1 MARNLLSRL
10 SLLTRFTLVS
20 LFVTAGIAIVLI
32 IGIQQR
38 LENNALQQE
47 ADSAADQVA
56 LILNPHLWTADLIG
70 PLTPQHFTAL
80 DSLIRNEILYNHI
93 VHVKIYSLDGTVI
106 YSDEKNLVGQ
116 KFPIS
121 TELAEALNG
130 RIGMDVSNLSKPENV
145 TERSGQYSQLLEV
158 YVPIHP
164 VDAPDKILGAY
175 EIYHDLSV
183 VQPFIDEMRLFIAL
197 SVGLGFL
204 ALFGILYFLVRNA
217 SRELVLRN
225 EENSRLYQETRK
237 QVLDLQRTEEQSQ
250 RRYQRLLALRAIDEA
265 ISASLDLSLTL
276 RIFLDQATTQ
286 LQADAADILLLNQP
300 TNLLTF
306 AAGRGFRTDLI
317 KASKVAVGK
326 GCAGRVA
333 LNRKLLHI
341 PDLLHAEYPV
351 PASLIAAESFSVY
364 YGLPLIT
371 KGQVLGVLEVFHRSP
386 LNPDQDWLEFL
397 KGLAEQASIAI
408 GNAELFENL
417 QHSNNLLSRA
427 YDATIEGWSSALDL
441 RDKETEGH
449 TQRVTEMT
457 LNLAVALGINTGELI
472 NIRRGALLHDIGK
485 MGIPDDILLKPGPL
499 TEAEWQVM
507 RKHPGYAYDLLS
519 SIEYLRPAL
528 DIPYCHHEKWDGTG
542 YPRGL
547 KGGQIPFAARLFAVV
562 DVWDALSS
570 DRPYRKGW
578 SHSKVREYII
588 EQKGIHFEP
597 RVVDIFLKML
607 DES

>member
-250 RRYQRLLALRAIDEA
+250 RRY
-265 ISASLDLSLTL
+265 
-276 RIFLDQATTQ
+276 
-286 LQADAADILLLNQP
+286 
-300 TNLLTF
+300 
-306 AAGRGFRTDLI
+306 
-317 KASKVAVGK
+317 
-326 GCAGRVA
+326 
-333 LNRKLLHI
+333 
-341 PDLLHAEYPV
+341 
-351 PASLIAAESFSVY
+351 
-364 YGLPLIT
+364 
-371 KGQVLGVLEVFHRSP
+371 
-386 LNPDQDWLEFL
+386 
-397 KGLAEQASIAI
+397 
-408 GNAELFENL
+408 
-417 QHSNNLLSRA
+417 
-427 YDATIEGWSSALDL
+427 
-441 RDKETEGH
+441 
-449 TQRVTEMT
+449 
-457 LNLAVALGINTGELI
+457 
-472 NIRRGALLHDIGK
+472 
-485 MGIPDDILLKPGPL
+485 
-499 TEAEWQVM
+499 
-507 RKHPGYAYDLLS
+507 
-519 SIEYLRPAL
+519 
-528 DIPYCHHEKWDGTG
+528 
-542 YPRGL
+542 
-547 KGGQIPFAARLFAVV
+547 
-562 DVWDALSS
+562 
-570 DRPYRKGW
+570 
-578 SHSKVREYII
+578 
-588 EQKGIHFEP
+588 
-597 RVVDIFLKML
+597 
-607 DES
+607 